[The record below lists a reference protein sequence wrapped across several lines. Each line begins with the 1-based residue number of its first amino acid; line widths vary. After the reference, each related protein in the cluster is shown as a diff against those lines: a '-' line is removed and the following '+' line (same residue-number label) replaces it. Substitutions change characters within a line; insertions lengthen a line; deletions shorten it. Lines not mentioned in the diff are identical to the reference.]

1 MNSISEKIKK
11 LRHEKKWSQETTAKK
26 LNVTRGKLGH
36 WETGRTE
43 PKLEE
48 VVKIAELFNC
58 DVDYLLCND
67 ISDDIQNG
75 NKDLELTT
83 NNESKELSKDEYL
96 NYLINYISYSEVLKT
111 ILKKEEILNE
121 SDKFTDEEFK
131 KLMQFI
137 KINKQFIIKDK
148 DKSNND

>member
-11 LRHEKKWSQETTAKK
+11 LRYEKKWSQETTAKK
-26 LNVTRGKLGH
+26 LNITRGKLGH

-67 ISDDIQNG
+67 DSDDIQKD
-75 NKDLELTT
+75 NKDLELT
-83 NNESKELSKDEYL
+83 NK
-96 NYLINYISYSEVLKT
+96 I
-111 ILKKEEILNE
+111 
-121 SDKFTDEEFK
+121 K
-131 KLMQFI
+131 KLSSEQKEI
-137 KINKQFIIKDK
+137 IIKMIDNMK
-148 DKSNND
+148 